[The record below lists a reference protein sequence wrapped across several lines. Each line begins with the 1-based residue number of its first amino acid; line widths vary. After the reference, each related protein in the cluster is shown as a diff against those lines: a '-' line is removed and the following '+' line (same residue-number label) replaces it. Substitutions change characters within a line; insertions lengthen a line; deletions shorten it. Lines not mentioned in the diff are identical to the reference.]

1 MQIETENQIGHH
13 SQKVSG
19 LCSVCKRILSLT
31 STGVIHSHG
40 HGSPCPG
47 SGLAPAQTQS
57 TSLPAAPADTLI
69 CMPSSQSNKIRLMS
83 STQSSTNI
91 QSITD
96 QEAVLNNVVR
106 ARCRVLKFVPKASR
120 TLAAAK
126 LSSKI
131 DRTVDNPYNV
141 SAWNQ
146 LLLFSY
152 CCFGVSDLGGK
163 RHPIRLSLDTKVNK
177 VLSLYMVGQQP
188 APVLATVV
196 KKMMKFCIDSSLA
209 LRVSSKIE
217 EGDVHGVVLRLAVSD
232 DMMASFNEETVAALR
247 QLHPTRVSSSSS
259 TEPEAARVQALTLT
273 ESDIAVAIK
282 SFPAGS
288 AGAWRS

>member
-1 MQIETENQIGHH
+1 MQIETENQIEHH

-47 SGLAPAQTQS
+47 SGLAPAQTES
-57 TSLPAAPADTLI
+57 TSSHVAPADTPMY
-69 CMPSSQSNKIRLMS
+69 MPSSQSNKIRPMS
-83 STQSSTNI
+83 STQSSSNF

-131 DRTVDNPYNV
+131 DRIVDNPDNV

-152 CCFGVSDLGGK
+152 CCFGVSDHGDKSHVLPRGYHRRLRKETYVK
-163 RHPIRLSLDTKVNK
+163 R
-177 VLSLYMVGQQP
+177 
-188 APVLATVV
+188 
-196 KKMMKFCIDSSLA
+196 
-209 LRVSSKIE
+209 
-217 EGDVHGVVLRLAVSD
+217 
-232 DMMASFNEETVAALR
+232 
-247 QLHPTRVSSSSS
+247 
-259 TEPEAARVQALTLT
+259 
-273 ESDIAVAIK
+273 
-282 SFPAGS
+282 
-288 AGAWRS
+288 